1 MILSGKRNAT
11 IAQVQQIDI
20 HGTRY
25 LDIVYMLDDQS
36 DTAQR
41 TRLGPEASYPNP
53 QAGDKVSLS
62 YLMGVVTGV
71 ERQGG

>member
-1 MILSGKRNAT
+1 MIMSGKRNAT

-25 LDIVYMLDDQS
+25 LDIVYILDGQP

-41 TRLGPEASYPNP
+41 ARLGPEATYPNP

-62 YLMGVVTGV
+62 YVMGVVISVEWQGV
-71 ERQGG
+71 